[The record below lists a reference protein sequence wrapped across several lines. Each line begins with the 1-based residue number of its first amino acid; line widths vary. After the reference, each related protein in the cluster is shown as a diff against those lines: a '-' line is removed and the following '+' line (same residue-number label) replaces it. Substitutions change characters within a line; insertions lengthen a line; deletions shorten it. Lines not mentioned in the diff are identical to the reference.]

1 MNQTSLKQKSY
12 CYDSLQAINDKVN
25 SLAGTFESSYS
36 LYTITKIKIIRHR
49 VIGDGCIWEVIS
61 PMNLAESVSQCSIM
75 F

>member
-1 MNQTSLKQKSY
+1 MNASNASQS
-12 CYDSLQAINDKVN
+12 NKVN

-61 PMNLAESVSQCSIM
+61 ITHESCGVSQSV
-75 F
+75 FYHVLNAGQ